1 MVHLRGEG
9 RQAGKV
15 GDEER
20 RMRYKIEAK
29 EWGTQAQKEQK
40 RSVCVRERAGSEK
53 CTCVRAGERGMGRM
67 A

>member
-9 RQAGKV
+9 RQAGRV

-20 RMRYKIEAK
+20 RMRYKIRVTER
-29 EWGTQAQKEQK
+29 GIQAQKEQK
-40 RSVCVRERAGSEK
+40 EK